1 MMLEL
6 SELHFVRMWD
16 SLQGLRMV
24 CREKPDPESAFLY
37 SRATDDL
44 RLLARAIKAHA
55 PGTVTDA
62 WLALMAAVDMF
73 DDCDLPAFTTPDA
86 RARFDLQHAA
96 FMAGY
101 RAGSVK

>member
-1 MMLEL
+1 MLEL
-6 SELHFVRMWD
+6 SELHFLRTWD
-16 SLQGLRMV
+16 SLPGLRLL
-24 CREKPDPESAFLY
+24 CLEKTDPESAFLY

-73 DDCDLPAFTTPDA
+73 DDDDRPAFTTPDA
-86 RARFDLQHAA
+86 RTSFNVQRAA
-96 FMAGY
+96 FLAGY
-101 RAGSVK
+101 RAGSIK

>member
-6 SELHFVRMWD
+6 SELNFVRMWN
-16 SLQGLRMV
+16 SLQGLRLL
-24 CREKPDPESAFLY
+24 CRDKTDPESAFLF

-44 RLLARAIKAHA
+44 GFLARAIKAHT

-62 WLALMAAVDMF
+62 WLALLAAVDLF
-73 DDCDLPAFTTPDA
+73 DDDDQPAFTTPDA
-86 RARFDLQHAA
+86 RTSFNVQRAA
-96 FMAGY
+96 FAAGF